1 MKFLALPVRTQSP
14 TFSRV
19 NPDMLSSG
27 TATPRVSATGWT
39 VLHHGA
45 MLAVLSLA
53 LACSDETSQG
63 GDANADAAFP
73 KLLEKAKAGDA
84 SAQMQVGGMY
94 QTGDG
99 VPVNLAESYMWL
111 IVAKN
116 NGMGSAVDPRLQ
128 LLETS
133 GQLSA
138 QQIQAAKTKAQK
150 AFPPK
155 SAPPK

>member
-1 MKFLALPVRTQSP
+1 MNCPVIRNG
-14 TFSRV
+14 V
-19 NPDMLSSG
+19 MLMM
-27 TATPRVSATGWT
+27 V
-39 VLHHGA
+39 
-45 MLAVLSLA
+45 SLA
-53 LACSDETSQG
+53 LACSDEATKG
-63 GDANADAAFP
+63 NANADAAFP

-84 SAQMQVGGMY
+84 TAQMQVGGMY

-116 NGMGSAVDPRLQ
+116 NGMGSGVDPGLQ

-138 QQIQAAKTKAQK
+138 QQIQAAKSKAQK